1 MQRLEDLIQQHPD
14 AANAIGAPG
23 RDWMT
28 YGDLKGLTQEVRQAL
43 RGAGIGASDRV
54 AVVLP
59 NGPEMA
65 TAFVTVAQS
74 ATTAPLNPAY
84 KEDEFAFYLED
95 LKARAIIVEAGYD
108 GPARAAA
115 ARFDMTVI
123 ELTATQPAG
132 NFTLSTD
139 VTGSAPDTLSTPD
152 DVALILHTSGT
163 TSRPKIVPLLQSNV
177 AASCTK
183 HSRFAGFDPR

>member
-1 MQRLEDLIQQHPD
+1 
-14 AANAIGAPG
+14 
-23 RDWMT
+23 MT
-28 YGDLKGLTQEVRQAL
+28 YGDLKALTHDVRKAL
-43 RGAGIGASDRV
+43 RGAGIAASDRV
-54 AVVLP
+54 AIVLP

-65 TAFVTVAQS
+65 AAFVTVAQS

-95 LKARAIIVEAGYD
+95 LKARAIIVEAGYT

-115 ARFDMTVI
+115 DRFGMTVI

-132 NFTLSTD
+132 TFTLSTD
-139 VTGSAPDTLSTPD
+139 VTGSAADTVPTAD

-163 TSRPKIVPLLQSNV
+163 TSRPDR
-177 AASCTK
+177 AALAIQCCGLCETSVRR
-183 HSRFAGFDPR
+183 SL